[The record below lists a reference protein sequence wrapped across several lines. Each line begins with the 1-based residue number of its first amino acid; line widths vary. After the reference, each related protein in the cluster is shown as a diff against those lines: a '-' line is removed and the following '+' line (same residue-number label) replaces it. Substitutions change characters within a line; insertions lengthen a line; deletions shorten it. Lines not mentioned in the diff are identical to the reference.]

1 MADDQNPE
9 LPLTPP
15 PGDGGSPGAL
25 NIQPVNIEEEMR
37 RSYLDYSMSV
47 IIGRALPDVRDGL
60 KPVHRRILF
69 GMYELG
75 LTSTKPYRKCAK
87 IVGEVLGK
95 YHPHGDAPVYDALV
109 RMAQDFNMRYPLVD
123 GQGNFGSVDG
133 DMPAAMRYTEARLA
147 KIAEEL
153 LADIEKETVDFLPN
167 FDETKKEPG
176 VPPTRG
182 PNLLVNGASGIAVG
196 MATNI
201 PPHNLREVIDA
212 TIAMVE
218 KPEIT
223 LKEVMKMVP
232 GPDLPTGGYIAG
244 REGIEQAY
252 KSGRGSFTMRAKAAI
267 AEIGKERENIVITEI
282 PYQVNKAK
290 LIERIAD
297 LASNKKVEGIADV
310 RDESDRDGMRIV
322 VELKRG
328 EESQLI
334 LNNLFKHTQMKE
346 SFGMILLAIVG
357 GQPREMGL
365 LEFIRL
371 FIDHRRDV
379 IPRRSRFELRKA
391 REREHVLMGY
401 QIALDHLDMVIRI
414 IRGSSSRAEA
424 KHNLFK
430 YFGEQEVTITEAGK
444 PKKIEGVKLDGR
456 KYRIQGAPEI
466 EGASRGGLT
475 LSYVQIDAILELQL
489 HRLTQLSIDEIL
501 KELKSIRDLIAE
513 LKEILA
519 SEKKLK
525 QVITAELREVHKAY
539 GDDRRTQI
547 VDKVDE
553 IKLEDLIADTDMLIT
568 VSHAGY
574 IKRTPVETYRH
585 QSRGGKGRIG
595 AKTKEEDFVEHLF
608 VASAHSYILLFTSK
622 GRVYWLKVYELPE
635 AAAATRGKA
644 ISSLVKFQ
652 EDEKL
657 TALVAA
663 TNLEEEG
670 RFVFMATKNG
680 TVKQSALTEFS
691 NPRSTGIIAIN
702 LEAKDELIGAK
713 LTDGQKMIFLASHE
727 GRAIL
732 FRETEVRPM
741 GRNAGGVNGMDLGK
755 DDYVVSMDA
764 VQPDFEII
772 VKEHKQTTTNLEEL
786 ENEHIKDSLTTL
798 MLTVAEK
805 GYGKRTPLAEYRITS
820 RGGKGVVNMKSTD
833 RNGSG
838 GATLQVTEESDAMII
853 TEQGK
858 VIRVHANEI
867 REAGRSTQGVRLLR
881 LEEDDSVAAAAV
893 LQEEQEEEKK

>member
-1 MADDQNPE
+1 MADEQSGQI
-9 LPLTPP
+9 LTPV
-15 PGDGGSPGAL
+15 D
-25 NIQPVNIEEEMR
+25 IESEMKK
-37 RSYLDYSMSV
+37 SYLDYAMSV

-69 GMYELG
+69 GMHEMG

-87 IVGEVLGK
+87 ITGEVLGK
-95 YHPHGDAPVYDALV
+95 FHPHGDAPVYDALV
-109 RMAQDFNMRYPLVD
+109 RMAQGFNLRYPLVD

-133 DMPAAMRYTEARLA
+133 DPPAAMRYTEARLA
-147 KIAEEL
+147 RIAEEL
-153 LADIEKETVDFLPN
+153 LADIEKETVDFIPN
-167 FDETKKEPG
+167 FDETEKEPT
-176 VPPTRG
+176 VMPTRV

-218 KPEIT
+218 KPELT
-223 LKEVMKMVP
+223 LKEAMKFVP

-252 KSGRGSFTMRAKAAI
+252 RTGRGSFSMRAKAAI
-267 AEIGKERENIVITEI
+267 EESGKDRENIVITEI
-282 PYQVNKAK
+282 PYQVNKAR
-290 LIERIAD
+290 LIERIAE
-297 LASNKKVEGIADV
+297 LVQTKKIEGISDV

-322 VELKRG
+322 IELKRG

-334 LNNLFKHTQMKE
+334 LNNLFKHTQMQE
-346 SFGMILLAIVG
+346 SFGMIMLAIVG
-357 GQPREMGL
+357 GQPKEMGL

-371 FIDHRRDV
+371 FIEHRRDV
-379 IPRRSRFELRKA
+379 VLRRSRYELRKA
-391 REREHVLMGY
+391 REREHILVGY
-401 QIALDHLDMVIRI
+401 QIALDHLDTVIRI
-414 IRGSSSRAEA
+414 IRGSTSRAEA
-424 KHNLFK
+424 KENLFK
-430 YFGEQEVTITEAGK
+430 YFTEQDVTITESGK
-444 PKKIEGVKLDGR
+444 SKKIEGVKLDGR
-456 KYRIQGAPEI
+456 KYRAQGAPEI
-466 EGASRGGLT
+466 EAAGRGVGLG
-475 LSYVQIDAILELQL
+475 LSYAQIDAILELQL

-501 KELKSIRDLIAE
+501 KELKSIRDLITE
-513 LKEILA
+513 LREILA
-519 SEKKLK
+519 SDKKLK
-525 QVITAELREVHKAY
+525 QVITGELREVHKSY

-553 IKLEDLIADTDMLIT
+553 IKREDLIADTDQLIT

-574 IKRTPVETYRH
+574 IKRTPAETYRH

-595 AKTKEEDFVEHLF
+595 ARTKEEDFLEYLF

-663 TNLEEEG
+663 TDLEEEG
-670 RFVFMATKNG
+670 RFVFMATKAG
-680 TVKQSALTEFS
+680 TVKKSALTEFS

-702 LEAKDELIGAK
+702 LDGPDELIGAK
-713 LTDGQKMIFLASHE
+713 LTDSKQMIFLASHE
-727 GRAIL
+727 GQAIL

-741 GRNAGGVNGMDLGK
+741 GRNAGGVNGMDLDK

-772 VKEHKQTTTNLEEL
+772 KKEHKQESQDLEQL

-805 GYGKRTPLAEYRITS
+805 GYGKRTALAEYRITS
-820 RGGKGVVNMKSTD
+820 RGGKGVVNMKTTE
-833 RNGSG
+833 RNGSVV
-838 GATLQVTEESDAMII
+838 ATLQVTEESDVMII
-853 TEQGK
+853 TEHGK

-881 LEEDDSVAAAAV
+881 LDDEDSVAAAAV
-893 LQEEQEEEKK
+893 LKEEDEEEKK